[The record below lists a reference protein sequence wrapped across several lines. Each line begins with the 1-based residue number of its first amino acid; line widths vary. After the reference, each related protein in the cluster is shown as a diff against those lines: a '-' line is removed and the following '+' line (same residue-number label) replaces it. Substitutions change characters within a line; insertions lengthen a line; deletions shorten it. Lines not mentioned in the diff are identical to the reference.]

1 MRDDPRMADL
11 TLLVVHDDD
20 LGMNYDDHPTDRR
33 RHQLAVALADA
44 AGFLDA
50 PGVLRVPGGDPMPDE
65 HLVTMFAPAYVAAMR
80 AYSATPMLG
89 KTPEARQWGITGDIH
104 PYAAMHA
111 DSARTCQ
118 VAWDAAT
125 AVGRGQA
132 RRAISPAGGAHHG
145 LANKAGG
152 FGLYND
158 TAVAVHALRASGAAR
173 VAYIDL
179 DTHHGDGTQ
188 GIFWNDPAVLTVS
201 LHESGRFLFPGTG
214 FPVEVGGPDAIGTA
228 VNVAMPLDAGDAAY
242 LRAMNEVVIPAVR
255 AFAPDA
261 IVTQNGVDHHHADPL
276 SHLRTTMPLYPQ
288 LWRLLRE
295 LADEVCDGRWVALAG
310 GGYDP
315 CNAPPRAWAM
325 LMAEMAGLD
334 VPEHLPANW
343 PDLSRSMSC
352 DAPAA
357 EWLSDDPGPLPESRT
372 DAQVAAE
379 VDQAIAASVLAAPLL
394 RG

>member
-1 MRDDPRMADL
+1 MPDD
-11 TLLVVHDDD
+11 
-20 LGMNYDDHPTDRR
+20 
-33 RHQLAVALADA
+33 QLA
-44 AGFLDA
+44 
-50 PGVLRVPGGDPMPDE
+50 
-65 HLVTMFAPAYVAAMR
+65 TMFAPAYVAAMR
-80 AYSATPMLG
+80 AYSATPILA

-104 PYAAMHA
+104 PYAHMHA

-125 AVGRGQA
+125 AVGQGRA
-132 RRAISPAGGAHHG
+132 RRAISPAGGTHHG
-145 LANKAGG
+145 LSNKAGG

-158 TAVAVHALRASGAAR
+158 TAVAIHALRATGAER

-188 GIFWNDPAVLTVS
+188 GMFWNDPSVLTVS
-201 LHESGRFLFPGTG
+201 VHESGRFLFPGTG

-228 VNVAMPLDAGDAAY
+228 LNVALPLDAGDDAY
-242 LRAMNEVVIPAVR
+242 RRVMAEVVCPAVR

-276 SHLRTTMPLYPQ
+276 SHLRTTMSLYPD
-288 LWRLLRE
+288 LWRQLRE
-295 LADEVCDGRWVALAG
+295 LADEVCGGRWVALAG

-325 LMAEMAGLD
+325 LMAEMAGVVLAAD
-334 VPEHLPANW
+334 MPANW

-352 DAPAA
+352 ETPADG
-357 EWLSDDPGPLPESRT
+357 WLADNLGALPQGRT
-372 DAQVAAE
+372 QEMVDAE
-379 VDQAIAASVLAAPLL
+379 VSQAISASVLAAPLL